1 MRPGFFYRNRP
12 DISLIER
19 GLRKSIDWART
30 DGSILRNYLF
40 HTSQYKPQ
48 WFWKNITANICS
60 ETRGIHGVS
69 DRTNVITGWIEKEF
83 SRSGK
88 YKAEQIAKFI
98 LEGRDA
104 IWKAME
110 KKDIDN
116 EQRLELITVYK
127 ALLDSGSMQRGWE
140 IVHYEYIQ
148 DIEHKEPGLFKGL
161 VNGLQ
166 NDTYGPAGLE
176 PLSLGPEDGNEHLF
190 LIELNRFLEYIKVND
205 FSPVIKFKIISDA
218 KKHLIPGV
226 RNSNPKVQDAI
237 SNAYLAVVEGLSDGY
252 GRYQANLLIKKYDG
266 RPAPLK
272 TDRSPEVTE
281 MLFVGNDV
289 PTALK
294 DIESLLADSVVG
306 LGGKNER
313 ILESTIQ
320 LLRKITDAVEERNN
334 PIVEAAFFEKVSGRL
349 LAILKDPQTKHP
361 RIAEFYRE
369 FTEERLIA
377 GQERL
382 AVINTDPSR
391 IEKEAEKLIARMSDP
406 DYGIG
411 TETSLNLEEAFN
423 KEYDRF
429 LDVVSKLTTEVQKRV
444 FNTIQTQIKTK
455 VVEVI
460 KVIKRDKKVADK
472 LIKNVYDKAFEKLE
486 ESAKIADLEA
496 MFTPLTE
503 QDLKIVKA
511 EVKKDLNQLKA
522 LEPDYLTAEQQVLFE
537 HYRQA
542 LIMGVKEQTET
553 PELREKIFKQTV
565 EQQVEAAMRD
575 TWINFVTDITDPD
588 YGANGVV
595 FDVSDQLI
603 RRFDRIRGQVEG
615 LTPEQQF
622 LFYKVG
628 REVLLLSLKNDKLL
642 QKPTVVLEFKKLLN
656 KAGAADGAKALEKGK
671 AHEADLFRKG
681 AENAVKRITAIIWA
695 LDNKK
700 IEKEKLSEEAK
711 KIITESIILK
721 DGQPTGLD
729 REKAK
734 KLAMELFMEQYWTEY
749 LTFQYDKALG
759 KGAEGDVYE
768 NLKSEHTEL
777 LERLKS
783 FDIDITGSFLT
794 AGIKSIAQFAKT
806 TKNPDIHNKLASKVL
821 YLLTE
826 SPVATEMKVK
836 EKQAEAGKFKLT
848 LGKIQ
853 AEFVRT
859 VANNDA
865 ISKALRNWISSGIE
879 NRGES
884 EERLCLTAI
893 NFSNDDK
900 MRFGIEWVDPANKTK
915 GRRLVLPSKE
925 KLSKFDRNF
934 TMTYE
939 DITQLLQEGNENAM
953 FSSLAAITIFS
964 PWTML
969 RIAALAKPKS
979 AVKNTRQMT
988 DEISE
993 IQRQIWSSN
1002 LTPEEKVSKLYELTG
1017 KLGFDGEA
1025 INPYI
1030 DSPELAQD
1038 LAEAVILKDRKTN
1051 ILEYYLK
1058 FKDDICQISAPPG
1071 IATLF
1076 SEKWPEGNLKSRQYM
1091 FEKYLATVEMRIRD
1105 KKINADP
1112 DLSKKAALE
1121 FLALSM
1127 FFEKTPGEAENMKTL
1142 RAASVFSELLTSVL
1156 TSKSGEFNESIVKR
1170 AQEII
1175 KFSVP
1180 YWSIERIKTF
1190 TEALIRK
1197 TKNHDGEWIENDQW
1211 KSILKCLAVVQD
1223 QVIPRVGETKDGIRK
1238 EVAKVVSEA
1247 TLDILKGYRTLSGR
1261 NRLRSVFKIVTGKE
1275 LVWTAGRYIEVDT
1288 KNGTDFVNQA
1298 ISMVLKYN
1306 DPDNVKE
1313 LKKIMEDLG
1322 REELLLYAIS
1332 KLSPEVSQGEYLDQS
1347 KQLLGELA
1355 KRTKE
1360 AQATLREVLHE
1371 TLQLSNPLLKVEGD
1385 TIIGLPEDS
1394 KLLAAIKAQGDAEL
1408 EQLKIRFKKITTAAD
1423 EAKQSAF
1430 DSIKTTFDWKSLVT
1444 EIEDKTTAAAGNKI
1458 DLEGVLKKLGE
1469 IIGPAAVEGI
1479 LKQLSQQGG
1488 DKTAGGS
1495 KRIELNDFGK
1505 ILGVILASQQTIG
1518 DSVTGLAEKILEERG
1533 EVRQV
1538 ITELLE
1544 KLGVFATD
1552 TEKEGFR
1559 TVTAQAIRQILNA
1572 DNTDL
1577 AGALAANS
1585 ALEAAKAESLKV
1597 IAELEKKYVTDRIP
1611 AMGKVSEMEVQLIE
1625 KEIAQ
1630 LKEEVESKYANRG
1643 KLITQLTEQS
1653 KADGVAIAEMS
1664 AEYATAVR
1672 DDVKKFNA
1680 FLRKIEGRRSATDSV
1695 ATEEPEFLTAKAKS
1709 YVDALADYG
1718 VNFVLDRT
1726 RLKIT
1731 GLEVLE
1737 AMNLDQEYADLLKAA
1752 GIKVKVKDG
1761 NVSEVSGTLRV
1772 IQPL

>member
-1 MRPGFFYRNRP
+1 MLVDFRHNRRIP
-12 DISLIER
+12 LLPERIGRAVTDWAKIDIDILHNW
-19 GLRKSIDWART
+19 LRKK
-30 DGSILRNYLF
+30 G
-40 HTSQYKPQ
+40 QYEPGH
-48 WFWKNITANICS
+48 FWKEVTDSICS
-60 ETRGIHGVS
+60 ETRGKHG
-69 DRTNVITGWIEKEF
+69 ITDQTETINRWLESEF
-83 SRSGK
+83 GRGNK
-88 YKAEQIAKFI
+88 YQLEQLAEFI
-98 LEGRDA
+98 LEGRGA
-104 IWKAME
+104 ILDSLS
-110 KKDIDN
+110 KKRLDP
-116 EQRLELITVYK
+116 EQRRELNRVYRT
-127 ALLDSGSMQRGWE
+127 LFENEVMQRGWE
-140 IVHYEYIQ
+140 GVYIQ
-148 DIEHKEPGLFKGL
+148 FLNDIDKPNSTVFGSLANGINHPVYGAAGEEPI
-161 VNGLQ
+161 VNS
-166 NDTYGPAGLE
+166 DETR
-176 PLSLGPEDGNEHLF
+176 HLF
-190 LIELNRFLEYIKVND
+190 LDELNGFVDWVKGRNELD
-205 FSPVIKFKIISDA
+205 GFSPQIKAKIIEEARKS
-218 KKHLIPGV
+218 LIPQIKQD
-226 RNSNPKVQDAI
+226 NPKTIKAYT
-237 SNAYLAVVEGLSDGY
+237 SAYLNVVNKLSDGY
-252 GRYQANLLIKKYDG
+252 GEIMANRLTKKYE
-266 RPAPLK
+266 RRLPA
-272 TDRSPEVTE
+272 SPEGIPQEVTD
-281 MLFVGNDV
+281 MLFIKAETPAILESIEKLLTDKTVG
-289 PTALK
+289 AGGRK
-294 DIESLLADSVVG
+294 DE
-306 LGGKNER
+306 
-313 ILESTIQ
+313 ILESTIN
-320 LLRKITDAVEERNN
+320 LLRSIADSIQSRNN
-334 PIVEAAFFEKVSGRL
+334 PTIEAAFYETVTERL
-349 LAILKDPQTKHP
+349 LPILKETKNP
-361 RIAEFYRE
+361 RIADLYKEFA
-369 FTEERLIA
+369 TQRLVN

-382 AVINTDPSR
+382 AFINTDPSR

-411 TETSLNLEEAFN
+411 TETSMNLEDAFN

-460 KVIKRDKKVADK
+460 KGKKDKKVADK
-472 LIKNVYDKAFEKLE
+472 LIKNVYDAAYAKLT

-503 QDLKIVKA
+503 QDLKIVRV
-511 EVKKDLNQLKA
+511 EVTKDLKQLKA
-522 LEPDYLTAEQQVLFE
+522 LEPDYLTPEQLTLFE

-542 LIMGVKEQTET
+542 LIMGVKEQKET
-553 PELREKIFKQTV
+553 PELREKIFKQAV
-565 EQQVEAAMRD
+565 EQQVEAGMRA
-575 TWINFVTDITDPD
+575 TWNNLVTDITDPD
-588 YGANGVV
+588 YGANGVI

-603 RRFDRIRGQVEG
+603 RRFDRIRDQVEG

-622 LFYKVG
+622 LFYNVG

-642 QKPTVVLEFKKLLN
+642 QKPAVVLEFKKLLN
-656 KAGAADGAKALEKGK
+656 KNGAADGAKALEKGK

-681 AENAVKRITAIIWA
+681 AENAVKRITEIISS
-695 LDNKK
+695 LDSGKTQ
-700 IEKEKLSEEAK
+700 IEKLSKRVKGILTA
-711 KIITESIILK
+711 SIILV
-721 DGQPTGLD
+721 DGKPTGFD
-729 REKAK
+729 KEKAK
-734 KLAMELFMEQYWTEY
+734 KLATESFMEQYWTEY

-768 NLKSEHTEL
+768 ELQTEHTAL
-777 LERLKS
+777 LDRLKS

-806 TKNPDIHNKLASKVL
+806 TENPDIQNKLASKVL

-826 SPVATEMKVK
+826 SPIATEMKVK

-853 AEFVRT
+853 AEFIRT
-859 VANNDA
+859 VAKNDA
-865 ISKALRNWISSGIE
+865 FSKALRNWISSGIE
-879 NRGES
+879 ERGDS

-900 MRFGIEWVDPANKTK
+900 MRFGIEWVDPADKKK
-915 GRRLVLPSKE
+915 GYKLILPSKE
-925 KLSKFDRNF
+925 KLLKFDRNF
-934 TMTYE
+934 TMTFE

-953 FSSLAAITIFS
+953 FSSLAAITVFS

-988 DEISE
+988 DEIVV
-993 IQRQIWSSN
+993 IQRKIWSSN

-1017 KLGFDGEA
+1017 KLGFDAEA

-1038 LAEAVILKDRKTN
+1038 LAEAVILKDGKTN

-1058 FKDDICQISAPPG
+1058 FKDDICQISSPPG

-1076 SEKWPEGNLKSRQYM
+1076 SEEWPEGNLKSRQYM

-1142 RAASVFSELLTSVL
+1142 RAASVFSELLTSIL

-1180 YWSIERIKTF
+1180 YWSIDRIKTF

-1197 TKNHDGEWIENDQW
+1197 TKNQDGEWIENDQW

-1332 KLSPEVSQGEYLDQS
+1332 KLSPEVPQGEYLNQS

-1394 KLLAAIKAQGDAEL
+1394 KLLAAIKAKGDAEL

-1430 DSIKTTFDWKSLVT
+1430 DSIKTSFDWKSLVT

-1505 ILGVILASQQTIG
+1505 ILGVILASQQSIG

-1559 TVTAQAIRQILNA
+1559 TVTAQAIRQILDA
-1572 DNTDL
+1572 DNRDL
-1577 AGALAANS
+1577 SGALVANS
-1585 ALEAAKAESLKV
+1585 ALEAARAESLKV

-1672 DDVKKFNA
+1672 TDVKKFNA
-1680 FLRKIEGRRSATDSV
+1680 FLRSIEGRRSATDSV

-1737 AMNLDQEYADLLKAA
+1737 AMNLDQEYAELLKAA